1 MCSIIGYRGQMQA
14 APLLVKGLARM
25 EYRGYDS
32 TGVATV
38 FQDKIML
45 RKGVGKVA
53 EVNSSI
59 HLDKLPGDVGIG
71 HTRWATHGGANVANA
86 HPQLSSSGK
95 VAIIHNGIIDNY
107 QELRQKLIR
116 DGYTFESETDS
127 EVIANLLQFHYDQ
140 NKNVKDAVIQSV
152 GELKGDYAFAAIFE
166 NKTLAAARFHEPLI
180 VGVSKEG
187 YFIASDVLG
196 FVEYTDQAIYVD
208 NGDIILINHDGLSF
222 CNFEGKPVDRQPVK
236 IAYEMAE
243 SDKGGYVHHTLKEI
257 YDQPLTVLKA
267 GERTARELSEAI
279 ELIRRTDK
287 IYITASGSSFNAAL
301 VAKHLFSNYAK
312 VNVELILASEARY
325 SSNYFDENSVLIA
338 ISQSGETADVLESVG
353 IAKEKGAKIISIV
366 NVMTSSL
373 VRLSSISIG
382 LNCGPEIGVAAT
394 KSFTSE
400 LAVLYKIADG
410 LCEGCIAI
418 DFNEASTQISN
429 VLLDHSKIE
438 VLARRIRNASDI
450 YVLGRGINYCI
461 AAEAALKL
469 KELTYV
475 HAEALAGG
483 ELKHGPM
490 ALLDSDACVIV
501 LSPSDSTGVD
511 AIASAH
517 QAKARGAKI
526 IGVSDRPNE
535 IYDYWIELPKVNSIL
550 FPFVEII
557 PLQLL
562 SYYLALEK
570 NANPDYPRNL
580 AKSVT
585 VK

>member
-1 MCSIIGYRGQMQA
+1 MCSIIGYRGQKQA
-14 APLLVKGLARM
+14 APMLVKGLERM

-38 FQDKIML
+38 FQDKIIV
-45 RKGVGKVA
+45 RKGVGKVT
-53 EVNSSI
+53 EVNSRI

-95 VAIIHNGIIDNY
+95 IAIIHNGIIDNY
-107 QELRQKLIR
+107 GELKQKLMR
-116 DGYTFESETDS
+116 NGYTFESETDS

-140 NKNVKDAVIQSV
+140 NNSVKRAVLQSV
-152 GELKGDYAFAAIFE
+152 AELRGDYAFAAIFE
-166 NKTLAAARFHEPLI
+166 NRVLAAARVHEPLI
-180 VGVSKEG
+180 VGVSEEG
-187 YFIASDVLG
+187 YFVASDVLG
-196 FVEYTDQAIYVD
+196 FVEFTDQVIYVD
-208 NGDIILINHDGLSF
+208 NGDVVIISSDGVAF
-222 CNFEGKPVDRQPVK
+222 CDFEGKQVHRQTVK
-236 IAYEMAE
+236 IAYEIAD

-257 YDQPLTVLKA
+257 HDQPVAVLKA
-267 GERTARELSEAI
+267 GEKTFRELIKAI
-279 ELIRRTDK
+279 ELIRNANK

-301 VAKHLFSNYAK
+301 VAKYLFSNYARI
-312 VNVELILASEARY
+312 NVEPILASEARY
-325 SSNYFDENSVLIA
+325 SQSNFDEGSVLIA
-338 ISQSGETADVLESVG
+338 ISQSGETADVLGSVR
-353 IAKEKGAKIISIV
+353 IAKEKGAKIIAIV

-373 VRLSSISIG
+373 VRMSLISIG

-410 LCEGCIAI
+410 LCQGCVGS
-418 DFNEASTQISN
+418 DFNEASAQIAN
-429 VLLDHSKIE
+429 ILLANAKME
-438 VLARRIRNASDI
+438 YLARRIRNATDI

-475 HAEALAGG
+475 HAEALPGG
-483 ELKHGPM
+483 ELKHGSL
-490 ALLDSDACVIV
+490 ALLDSDAYVIV
-501 LSPSDSTGVD
+501 LSPSDSTSSD

-535 IYDYWIELPKVNSIL
+535 IYDYWIELPKVNPNL
-550 FPFVEII
+550 FPLLEIV

>member
-1 MCSIIGYRGQMQA
+1 MCSIIGYLGQKQA
-14 APLLVKGLARM
+14 APMLVRGLQRM

-38 FQDKIML
+38 FQDKIIVK
-45 RKGVGKVA
+45 KGVGKVA
-53 EVNSSI
+53 EVNSII
-59 HLDKLPGDVGIG
+59 HLDKLPGEAGIG
-71 HTRWATHGGANVANA
+71 HTRWATHGAATEANA
-86 HPQLSSSGK
+86 HPQLSSSGEI
-95 VAIIHNGIIDNY
+95 AIIHNGIIDNY
-107 QELRQKLIR
+107 QELRQKLMQE
-116 DGYTFESETDS
+116 GYTFESETDS
-127 EVIANLLQFHYDQ
+127 EVIANLLQFHYDR
-140 NKNVKDAVIQSV
+140 NNNVKEAVIGSV
-152 GELKGDYAFAAIFE
+152 AELVGDYAFVAIFE
-166 NKTLAAARFHEPLI
+166 NETLAAARFHEPLI

-187 YFIASDVLG
+187 YFVASDVLG
-196 FVEYTDQAIYVD
+196 FLEYTDAAVYVD
-208 NGDIILINHDGLSF
+208 NGDIVILNHDGVSF
-222 CNFEGKPVDRQPVK
+222 CNFEGKPVDRQPIK
-236 IAYEMAE
+236 IAYEMADL
-243 SDKGGYVHHTLKEI
+243 DKGGYVHHTLKEI
-257 YDQPLTVLKA
+257 YDQPVTVLKA
-267 GERTARELSEAI
+267 GDKTNLELGEAI
-279 ELIRRTDK
+279 KLIKRSSN
-287 IYITASGSSFNAAL
+287 IYIAASGTSFHAAL
-301 VAKHLFSNYAK
+301 VAKYLFSNYARI
-312 VNVELILASEARY
+312 NVEPILASEARF
-325 SSNYFDENSVLIA
+325 SPNYFDENSVLIA
-338 ISQSGETADVLESVG
+338 ISQSGETADVLEAVG

-373 VRLSSISIG
+373 VRASSISIG

-410 LCEGCIAI
+410 LCGGCVGV
-418 DFNEASTQISN
+418 DFNEVSTQISN
-429 VLLDHSKIE
+429 MLLAHSKIE
-438 VLARRIRNASDI
+438 DLARKIRNASDI

-469 KELTYV
+469 KELAYV
-475 HAEALAGG
+475 HAEALPGG
-483 ELKHGPM
+483 ELKHGPL
-490 ALLDSDACVIV
+490 ALLDSDSYVIV
-501 LSPSDSTGVD
+501 LCPSDSTSTH

-535 IYDYWIELPKVNSIL
+535 IYDYWIEIPKVNPNL
-550 FPFVEII
+550 FPFVETI